1 MNFRDFLGQLE
12 GEKKIVKV
20 SKEVDP
26 HIEMAAVM
34 NELLEV
40 PTMFENVKG
49 YPDYNVVGGLCS
61 SRELIAKG
69 LGVPVENLL
78 LKVVDALNNPK
89 EPDLVE
95 HASCQEIVIKKDDV
109 DLEKLPIMFHLK
121 GDGGPYITSG
131 VAIIRDPETGRNAC
145 YHRLM
150 RIGKDKFVARLIE
163 KRQTHK
169 TYGKVEGDLEIAI
182 CIGNSMAVLIAASL
196 GPPSGVDE
204 LMIADALSKT
214 TLTKCLTKDLEVPA
228 ECEIVLEGRI
238 TRKQTEEGPFV
249 DLTNTRDILRQQ
261 PVIEIDCITHR
272 KNPIYQALL
281 PGQKEHKLLMGMP
294 KEPTIFNEVRK
305 EVTCKNVLI
314 TEGGCSWLHAIV
326 QIKKKDEGDA
336 LKAAEAAFRGHP
348 SLKNCIVVGE
358 DVDIYDPNAIEWAIA
373 TRVQPHKDIIIKENQ
388 PSSSLDPSAEK
399 PEGKKAI
406 TSKLLIDATT
416 PFGKEGDYRTV
427 EYPKIDLGDYLCN
440 L

>member
-34 NELLEV
+34 NELLEA

-78 LKVVDALNNPK
+78 LKIVDALNNPK

-95 HASCQEIVIKKDDV
+95 HAPCQEIVIKKDDV

-150 RIGKDKFVARLIE
+150 RIGKDRFVARLIE

-169 TYGKVEGDLEIAI
+169 TYGKTEGDLEIAI

-214 TLTKCLTKDLEVPA
+214 TLTKCLTKDLEVPV

-238 TRKQTEEGPFV
+238 TRTQTEEGPFV

-281 PGQKEHKLLMGMP
+281 PGQKEHKALMGMP

-326 QIKKKDEGDA
+326 QIKKEDEGDA
-336 LKAAEAAFRGHP
+336 LKAAEAAYRGHP

-373 TRVQPHKDIIIKENQ
+373 TRVQPHKDIVIKENQ

-427 EYPKIDLGDYLCN
+427 EYPKIDLGDYL
-440 L
+440 